1 MASIKRVVSFIDTDK
16 FYKGEDCLKI
26 YGSLKSLMENE
37 KVYLKEKLLTAFTV
51 GSRLRKNN
59 QKFVFDNCEIKRNEV
74 IRGNKPQKDLTPSGE
89 N

>member
-26 YGSLKSLMENE
+26 YGSLKSLMEHE
-37 KVYLKEKLLTAFTV
+37 KVYLKEKLLTSWAI
-51 GSRLRKNN
+51 GNRLRKNN
-59 QKFVFDNCEIKRNEV
+59 KFTFDNCEIKRNEV

>member
-37 KVYLKEKLLTAFTV
+37 KVYLKEKLLTSWAI
-51 GSRLRKNN
+51 GNRLRKNHI
-59 QKFVFDNCEIKRNEV
+59 FVFDNCEIKRNEV
-74 IRGNKPQKDLTPSGE
+74 IRGNKPQEDLTPSGE

>member
-1 MASIKRVVSFIDTDK
+1 MASIKRVVSFIDIDK

-37 KVYLKEKLLTAFTV
+37 KVYLKEKLLTSWAI
-51 GSRLRKNN
+51 GNRLRKHD
-59 QKFVFDNCEIKRNEV
+59 KFTFDNCEIKRNEV